1 MCTYSAFGGV
11 LALLALASGSEAIG
25 AGDSAVLVDSPDAC
39 CTHKCCIGS
48 SAPCCHPGPPC
59 KAQQNQTACTAA
71 HCNWANGKCASPP
84 KPPPPPPP
92 PPAVLPCTIAPLP
105 PAPPTRGIGGRW
117 ASYWAGVPAYLNGTN
132 ADGVTKLTAL
142 LKANGGNATVTS
154 LIVGCGDTIDVSG
167 AFVPGVS
174 QGCDAL
180 LPALDAM
187 GIGLERTVGASAA
200 GLRAAFKNPD
210 PVIAA
215 MVAMAKTQKLTGW
228 GSDWEYPGT
237 KADGLALTCF
247 QAKLRAALRPVGT
260 RLTMF
265 TDDFDGFIDDLPDLQ
280 RSVDRLLCGDTYWC
294 KSASPPPGAP
304 SRWVEPNTIVA
315 RCCRLA
321 QAWPPQPQPDR
332 CAELD
337 LVDDTG
343 VQKRCELGG

>member
-1 MCTYSAFGGV
+1 MCTYSVLGGV
-11 LALLALASGSEAIG
+11 LALLALASGSEATIG
-25 AGDSAVLVDSPDAC
+25 VGNSAFFVDSPDAC
-39 CTHKCCIGS
+39 CTHKCCV
-48 SAPCCHPGPPC
+48 AHPTQPCCHPGPPC

-71 HCNWANGKCASPP
+71 HCHWANGKCASPP

-92 PPAVLPCTIAPLP
+92 PPAVLPCTIVPLP
-105 PAPPTRGIGGRW
+105 PAPPARGIGGRW
-117 ASYWAGVPAYLNGTN
+117 ASYWAGVPAFLNGTT

-154 LIVGCGDTIDVSG
+154 LIVGCGDTIDVDG
-167 AFVPGVS
+167 AFVLGVS
-174 QGCDAL
+174 EGCDAL

-187 GIGLERTVGASAA
+187 GIGLERTVGASAV

-247 QAKLRAALRPVGT
+247 QAKLRAALHPVGT

-265 TDDFDGFIDDLPDLQ
+265 TDDFDGFINDLPALQ

-294 KSASPPPGAP
+294 KSASPPHGSP
-304 SRWVEPNTIVA
+304 SRWVESNTIVA
-315 RCCRLA
+315 RCCRLE

-332 CAELD
+332 CAELEP
-337 LVDDTG
+337 VDEW
-343 VQKRCELGG
+343 VQPRGEQ